1 MQIERERQEA
11 ELSSARRNQVKGGGR
26 SEKIRTYNFKENR
39 VTDHRVGVTVHALD
53 QILAGGEQLDDI
65 VDALVAAERAE
76 QLGDPHD

>member
-1 MQIERERQEA
+1 
-11 ELSSARRNQVKGGGR
+11 VKGGGR

-65 VDALVAAERAE
+65 IDALTAEERAE
-76 QLGDPHD
+76 QLGEQGD